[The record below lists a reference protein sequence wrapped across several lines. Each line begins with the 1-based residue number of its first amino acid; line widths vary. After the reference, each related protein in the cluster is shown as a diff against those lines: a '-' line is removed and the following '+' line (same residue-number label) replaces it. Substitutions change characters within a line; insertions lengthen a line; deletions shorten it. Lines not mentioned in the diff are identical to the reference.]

1 MTPDT
6 SLRPGDST
14 TVSSPNV
21 VIRVESAPRRSRR
34 FLFAVLMISLLT
46 NLWLL
51 GSDGTSS
58 SEYIPE
64 DHVSG
69 QQGASDRIAIINF
82 SGTISPPFTERWL
95 KQLKQAREDN
105 SVRGVVLA
113 IDSPGGFVADSHQLY
128 REIQK
133 LVEVKPVYAAMKRMA
148 ASGGY
153 YIAMGVGAE
162 GRIYAEPT
170 TWTGSIGVIIPRY
183 NATELVQKIG
193 VKAEPLVTGPLKDS
207 MNPFR
212 EMSPEETK
220 VWDAIMKDSFDRF
233 VSVIDTCR
241 TDLDDAAVR
250 SLATGQVYTAGQAIE
265 NHMIDEIGYVEDA
278 VTAMASKLQLTT
290 FEAFGYRSTT
300 GLIDA
305 LLGSRA
311 PSKTVAEQIL
321 ESSVPRAMYY
331 ATWQP
336 WTMQVQIPESH

>member
-14 TVSSPNV
+14 TVSSPTV
-21 VIRVESAPRRSRR
+21 VIRVDSAPRRSRR
-34 FLFAVLMISLLT
+34 FLFALLMISLVT

-51 GSDGTSS
+51 GSDSTSS
-58 SEYIPE
+58 PEEIPE
-64 DHVSG
+64 HHVSG
-69 QQGASDRIAIINF
+69 QQGASARIAIINF

-95 KQLKQAREDN
+95 KQLKQAREDK
-105 SVRGVVLA
+105 SVGGVVLA

-133 LVEVKPVYAAMKRMA
+133 LVAVKPVHAAMKRMA

-153 YIAMGVGAE
+153 YIAMGIGPE

-183 NATELVQKIG
+183 DATELVEKIG
-193 VKAEPLVTGPLKDS
+193 VKSEPLVTGPLKDS

-212 EMSPEETK
+212 AMSPEETV

-233 VSVIDTCR
+233 INVIDTCR
-241 TDLDDAAVR
+241 TGLDDAAVR
-250 SLATGQVYTAGQAIE
+250 TLATGQVYTASQAIE

-278 VTAMASKLQLTT
+278 VTAMAGKLQLTNY
-290 FEAFGYRSTT
+290 EAFEYRPTS

-305 LLGSRA
+305 LLGSQA
-311 PSKTVAEQIL
+311 TGKTMAEQIL
-321 ESSVPRAMYY
+321 EASVPRAMYY
-331 ATWQP
+331 ATWNP
-336 WTMQVQIPESH
+336 WAIQVQ

>member
-14 TVSSPNV
+14 TVSSPTV
-21 VIRVESAPRRSRR
+21 VIRVDAAPRRSRR
-34 FLFAVLMISLLT
+34 FLFALLMISLLT

-51 GSDGTSS
+51 GSDSTSS
-58 SEYIPE
+58 SEDIPE
-64 DHVSG
+64 HHVSG
-69 QQGASDRIAIINF
+69 KQGADARIAIINF

-95 KQLKQAREDN
+95 KQLKQAREDE

-133 LVEVKPVYAAMKRMA
+133 LVAAKPVYAAMKRIA

-153 YIAMGVGAE
+153 YIAMGIGTE
-162 GRIYAEPT
+162 GRIFAEPT

-183 NATELVQKIG
+183 NATELAQKIG

-212 EMSPEETK
+212 DMSPEETQ
-220 VWDAIMKDSFDRF
+220 VWEVIMKDSFDRF

-278 VTAMASKLQLTT
+278 VTAMAGKLQLTT
-290 FEAFGYRSTT
+290 YETFEYRSTT

-305 LLGSRA
+305 LLGSQA
-311 PSKTVAEQIL
+311 TGKTVAEQIL
-321 ESSVPRAMYY
+321 EASVPRAMYY
-331 ATWQP
+331 ATWNP
-336 WTMQVQIPESH
+336 WAMQVQ